1 MAGRKFDYLDAEKWV
16 ELKEILE
23 KYAVY
28 CDEVAQH
35 AKEAGPVYTDGY
47 TAVKTGLFAL
57 HNMLGKQLGR
67 LHVANPA
74 VVATWDARRAAKVA
88 EVKKKYDIS
97 KSNPTPNEA
106 IKKIEKSRKKKDSE

>member
-1 MAGRKFDYLDAEKWV
+1 MAGRKFDYLDTEKWV

-23 KYAVY
+23 KYALY
-28 CDEVAQH
+28 CDEVAKHTEQT
-35 AKEAGPVYTDGY
+35 GPVYTDGY

-67 LHVANPA
+67 LHVALPT
-74 VVATWDARRAAKVA
+74 VVATWDTRRAQKVA
-88 EVKKKYDIS
+88 EQQKKYDIS